1 MKGGRNVVL
10 CGKSLW
16 YQTLPFVMESAFAE
30 TTCFSVH
37 QKLLQLLNGRC
48 PGKRTVLFSDCG
60 HIRG

>member
-16 YQTLPFVMESAFAE
+16 YQTLPFVMKSAFVE

-37 QKLLQLLNGRC
+37 QKLLQLLNGEM
-48 PGKRTVLFSDCG
+48 S
-60 HIRG
+60 